1 MSNGRGAT
9 ARPPTARSE
18 DRFEIMN
25 AGDLVVLSSLALF
38 AIFGLLLGFVGV
50 VLLAARWVGASLI
63 TMWGFP
69 LAQQLARSAIDS
81 PLIADIIA
89 GVGLFVVSLVVLS
102 VVSHAIANLV
112 RRSSLNALDRTL
124 GFVVGM
130 IGGIAVV
137 ALSYLALAQWIWA
150 APENRPEWVR
160 QARTLPLVEVT
171 AEFLRSLAPPEYRGK
186 ARAAED
192 EVMRRARQAEEA
204 QKALRALTEPAT
216 NTPAS
221 DGETGYK
228 TDVRRDLERL
238 IQNAQPPEGQQRR

>member
-1 MSNGRGAT
+1 
-9 ARPPTARSE
+9 
-18 DRFEIMN
+18 MN
-25 AGDLVVLSSLALF
+25 AGDLVVLSALALF

-69 LAQQLARSAIDS
+69 LAQQLARGAIES
-81 PLIADIIA
+81 PLIADILA

-102 VVSHAIANLV
+102 VISHAIGNLI

-124 GFVVGM
+124 GFVVGT
-130 IGGIAVV
+130 IGGIGVV
-137 ALSYLALAQWIWA
+137 ALSYLAFTQWIWA
-150 APENRPEWVR
+150 SPGDRPDWVR
-160 QARTLPLVEVT
+160 QARTRPLVEAT
-171 AEFLRSLAPPEYRGK
+171 AEFLRGLAPPEYRGK

-192 EVMRRARQAEEA
+192 EVSRRARQAQEA
-204 QKALRALTEPAT
+204 QKVLRALTEPTT

-221 DGETGYK
+221 DAETGYK

-238 IQNAQPPEGQQRR
+238 IQNAQPPEGQQKR